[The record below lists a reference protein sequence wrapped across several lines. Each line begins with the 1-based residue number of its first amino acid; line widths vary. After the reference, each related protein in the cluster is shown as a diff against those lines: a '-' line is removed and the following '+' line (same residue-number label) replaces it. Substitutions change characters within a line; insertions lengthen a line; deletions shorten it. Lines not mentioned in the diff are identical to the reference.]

1 MRLTGKHPKTAKVDR
16 GYRGKKQIGETE
28 ILIPSTPKKADSYY
42 KRKKLSKAHKKRAAI
57 EPIIG
62 HIKADH
68 QLNRNFYKGVV
79 GDNINIM
86 LAAAAFNFKRM
97 INKWKSSFGLF
108 WRSIYY
114 STFSF
119 IFLRKQNNLAF

>member
-1 MRLTGKHPKTAKVDR
+1 MGFRNQYDGHTLDPVLEQVERLTGKSPVNAKVDR
-16 GYRGKKQIGETE
+16 GYRGKSKVRNTT

-42 KRKKLSKAHKKRAAI
+42 KRKKLSNAHKKRAGI

-68 QLNRNFYKGVV
+68 RLNRNFYKGIA

-97 INKWKSSFGLF
+97 INKWKSFV
-108 WRSIYY
+108 
-114 STFSF
+114 
-119 IFLRKQNNLAF
+119 